1 MNEIIELHSNILDLL
16 ITENKINPNF
26 RFGLRSRDDKS
37 GRLRSGYWFLG
48 NEKYLTIP
56 LSSRTSGDTVN
67 KSIIFVLTQS
77 GSKCSLIVNFK
88 NEKDQE
94 VINCYKKILNN
105 IDGFEKNN
113 ETHFTKNYLHK
124 DYVQNI
130 KDFTLKDQGEINQII
145 ISAGLENKL
154 FIQENDFKR
163 KLNRVL
169 NLREDLNENGGNNYI
184 LEILNS
190 TYGKSEK
197 IINDIY
203 NTGSDIV
210 HAKWS
215 TLNKSKGY
223 SFTLS
228 EKNIQNYENYK
239 VTKVLLCGE
248 QGYYLIPF
256 NSFKTFLNDFGSLPE
271 DKRQHFT
278 INLEDHILSGGGTR
292 LDLKNF
298 FGDKTSINSDLN
310 YFSYNSTKSGIIDKS
325 PTGTEEFVFEGIY
338 INESISKVNDIV
350 FFAQHGDKPTWEPG
364 LSAICKLTKEPYN
377 KGYWKHSTK
386 NKSNYFKVKLTPV
399 YILPKVLD
407 RLDFMGY
414 FDCYDIPF
422 IGPKLKN
429 EANQA
434 NQKIRPE
441 QAQNIVGVLLDYFPD
456 DIDLFNEIFG
466 SNFSIRAQK
475 ATIGNNSKPHKQKLI
490 LTDIK
495 VNPIKNEQKNL
506 ILYGAPGT
514 GKSYELKCRVE
525 GNKNKVALFPDKS
538 LRSRITF
545 HPNYSYRN
553 FVGSYKPKP
562 LYKETDKKIYKT
574 ASGNTHNFQNK
585 EPLIEYVFEP
595 GPFLEM
601 YVKAYHNPEHNF
613 VLVIEEINRANTAA
627 VFGDVFQ
634 LLDRDVSG
642 KSEYPITLEQSAHDF
657 LKENEI
663 YDNEIALPS
672 NLYLWATM
680 NNADQGVMPM
690 DSAFKRR
697 WSFEHLRLNEFEK
710 EVEVLEINFPWDEK
724 VKWNSFR
731 KTINDK
737 LSELKIHED
746 KFIGPFFMNAIEIQD
761 NKAVLNKLLLYLKE
775 DVLRY
780 KSGVFSEDLKTFS
793 DISEKFLALKG
804 NPSANVFSESISF
817 ETIIED

>member
-16 ITENKINPNF
+16 ITENEINPNF

-37 GRLRSGYWFLG
+37 GRLRNGYWFLG

-67 KSIIFVLTQS
+67 KSIIFVLTES
-77 GSKCSLIVNFK
+77 GSKSSLIVNFK

-169 NLREDLNENGGNNYI
+169 NLRKNLNENGGNSYV

-256 NSFKTFLNDFGSLPE
+256 NNFKTFLNDFGSLPE

-278 INLEDHILSGGGTR
+278 INLEDHILSGGGTK
-292 LDLKNF
+292 LDIKNF

-364 LSAICKLTKEPYN
+364 LSAICKLTKEPYD
-377 KGYWKHSTK
+377 KGYWKHPTK
-386 NKSNYFKVKLTPV
+386 NKSNYFKVKLTPI

-407 RLDFMGY
+407 RVDFMGY

-434 NQKIRPE
+434 NQNIRPE

-475 ATIGNNSKPHKQKLI
+475 ATIGNNSKPQEQKLT

-495 VNPIKNEQKNL
+495 VNPIKNEPKNL

-514 GKSYELKCRVE
+514 GKSYELNNRI
-525 GNKNKVALFPDKS
+525 NTFFNHSS
-538 LRSRITF
+538 LHTRITF
-545 HPNYSYRN
+545 HSNYSYRD
-553 FVGSYKPKP
+553 FVGSYKPTP
-562 LYKETDKKIYKT
+562 LYKESEKVIYKADFIT
-574 ASGNTHNFQNK
+574 KHDHNK
-585 EPLIEYVFEP
+585 EPIIEYTFIPGVFLLM
-595 GPFLEM
+595 LE
-601 YVKAYHNPEHNF
+601 KAIKNPNHNF
-613 VLVIEEINRANTAA
+613 AIIIEEINRANTAS

-634 LLDRDVSG
+634 LLDRNDDG
-642 KSEYPITLEQSAHDF
+642 ESEYSISFESSANNY
-657 LKENEI
+657 LKSIGLKTEI
-663 YDNEIALPS
+663 KIPK

-680 NNADQGVMPM
+680 NNADQGVLPL

-697 WSFEHLRLNEFEK
+697 WSFEHIG
-710 EVEVLEINFPWDEK
+710 INQKEK
-724 VKWNSFR
+724 VLDNININLPFLPVEKTLGWNDFR
-731 KTINDK
+731 NILNDK
-737 LSELKIHED
+737 LVELGVSED
-746 KFIGPFFMNAIEIQD
+746 KLIGPFFLNKNEII
-761 NKAVLNKLLLYLKE
+761 NSNIVKNKLLLYLKE

-780 KSGVFSEDLKTFS
+780 KSGIFKKGLNTFS
-793 DISEKFLALKG
+793 LIAEKFEKKK
-804 NPSANVFSESISF
+804 NVFDKSINWF
-817 ETIIED
+817 E